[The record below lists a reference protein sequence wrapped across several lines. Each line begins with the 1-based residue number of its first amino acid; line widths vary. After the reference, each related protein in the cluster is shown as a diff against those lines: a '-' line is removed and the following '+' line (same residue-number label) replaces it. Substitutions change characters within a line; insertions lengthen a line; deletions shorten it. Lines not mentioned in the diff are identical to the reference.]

1 MTASPSKTTLATAI
15 AQAQKYLQAAKQA
28 LDNPTLL
35 VSSLSTT
42 STDSSSGTSTTSVAS
57 STMSAPEQPR
67 MFRRVKKAASKALRS
82 PGRGLS
88 PEGALPRPQPA
99 RSVRTRKSGD
109 AKNLQVPRTPDE
121 AEEQAGPCKFYIFE
135 NNKHSRKKF

>member
-28 LDNPTLL
+28 LDSPTLL

-42 STDSSSGTSTTSVAS
+42 STDSSGGASTASSTTSVAS

-67 MFRRVKKAASKALRS
+67 MFRRVKKAASKAL
-82 PGRGLS
+82 
-88 PEGALPRPQPA
+88 PRPWTFPRRGAPSPSA
-99 RSVRTRKSGD
+99 RPKR
-109 AKNLQVPRTPDE
+109 
-121 AEEQAGPCKFYIFE
+121 
-135 NNKHSRKKF
+135 